1 VEKKMATMLNRVN
14 EQTNIAGENRMQ
26 LLLFTLPNLEQR
38 FGINV
43 FKVREVLKCPKLT
56 RVMGSNKAVKG
67 MANIR
72 GETVPVID
80 LAGSI
85 GFDDKVDISNSMLIL
100 TEYNN
105 SVQGFAVE
113 SVQNIQNV
121 SWEQVEDPPETLGAD
136 HHLTAVA
143 NIDNELVN
151 IIDVEDVLSKISPKF
166 AKYAEDDY
174 DTGLK
179 NIKKEGF
186 HRRILILD
194 DSIVARKQL
203 IKAVNALGFEVDDF
217 KNGKVALDHVND
229 VLKTKNSLNDVYD
242 LIISDIEMPQMD
254 GYTFVSKVRELKQDV
269 KIILHTSLSGVF
281 NEQLVK
287 KVGADSFISKFEPK
301 ILGAEIKKMLGIEE
315 D

>member
-85 GFDDKVDISNSMLIL
+85 GFEDKVDISNSMLIL

>member
-1 VEKKMATMLNRVN
+1 MATILNSVN
-14 EQTNIAGENRMQ
+14 EKTNIAGENRMQ

-56 RVMGSNKAVKG
+56 RVMGSNKAIKG

-80 LAGSI
+80 LAYSI
-85 GFDDKVDISNSMLIL
+85 GFEEETNMEEAMLIL

-105 SVQGFAVE
+105 SVQGFAVCG
-113 SVQNIQNV
+113 VQNIQNV
-121 SWEQVEDPPETLGAD
+121 SWEQVEDPPETLGGD

-143 NIDNELVN
+143 NLPNELVN
-151 IIDVEDVLSKISPKF
+151 IVDVEDVLSKISPKF

-179 NIKKEGF
+179 NVEKEGL
-186 HRRILILD
+186 HKRILILD
-194 DSIVARKQL
+194 DSVVARKQL
-203 IKAVNALGFEVDDF
+203 SKAIRDLGFEVDEF
-217 KNGKVALDHVND
+217 KNGEHAIEHVND
-229 VLKTKNSLNDVYD
+229 VLKKNNSLNEVYD
-242 LIISDIEMPQMD
+242 LIISDIEMPKMD
-254 GYTFVSKVRELKQDV
+254 GYTFVSKMRGLRQDI

-281 NEQLVK
+281 NKQLVQ
-287 KVGADSFISKFEPK
+287 KVGADSFIAKFEPK
-301 ILGAEIKKMLGIEE
+301 LLGEEIEKLLEIK
-315 D
+315 

>member
-1 VEKKMATMLNRVN
+1 MATMLNRVN

>member
-1 VEKKMATMLNRVN
+1 MATILSSVN
-14 EQTNIAGENRMQ
+14 EKTNIVGENRMQ

-56 RVMGSNKAVKG
+56 RIMGSNKAIKG

-80 LAGSI
+80 LAYSI
-85 GFDDKVDISNSMLIL
+85 GFEEETNIEEAMLIL

-105 SVQGFAVE
+105 SVQGFAV
-113 SVQNIQNV
+113 SGVQNIKNV
-121 SWEQVEDPPETLGAD
+121 SWEQVEDPPETLGNN

-143 NIDNELVN
+143 NLQEELIN

-166 AKYAEDDY
+166 AKYTKDDY
-174 DTGLK
+174 HTGLK
-179 NIKKEGF
+179 NIEKEGL
-186 HRRILILD
+186 HKRILILD

-203 IKAVNALGFEVDDF
+203 SKAIRDLGFEVEEF
-217 KNGKVALDHVND
+217 KNGQHAFEHVNKI
-229 VLKTKNSLNDVYD
+229 LKENNNLNEVYD

-254 GYTFVSKVRELKQDV
+254 GYTFVSKIRSLKQDI

-281 NEQLVK
+281 NKQLVQ
-287 KVGADSFISKFEPK
+287 KVGADSFIAKFEPEL
-301 ILGAEIKKMLGIEE
+301 LGKEIEKLLEIK
-315 D
+315 